1 MARFEIKFTK
11 KDEFERR
18 YELDFKDETIAWE
31 WSDKQK
37 AAWKASGMDV
47 KKMKVEIKPLTV
59 AAMAVSDM
67 AVTEAA
73 LRKHKNGRSRA
84 SK

>member
-1 MARFEIKFTK
+1 MPRFEIKFTK
-11 KDEFERR
+11 KDEFERS
-18 YELDFKDETIAWE
+18 YELDFKDEAIAWE

-47 KKMKVEIKPLTV
+47 KKMKVEIKPLTI
-59 AAMAVSDM
+59 AAM

-73 LRKHKNGRSRA
+73 HKEQKRGRTRA
-84 SK
+84 S